1 MLISIPRFIPSSMC
15 LPTIPFLHRGYGDF
29 VPFEPSHMLF
39 TVVFI
44 LVGVGFVGSALGVLL
59 GEMLDKEEQIVAKT
73 IWHDELN
80 DENDDLDTYESTGL
94 ASKEYNSGEDSDE
107 IDFAERAELGW
118 QRGETLHAQRKES
131 TRMKRKK
138 RDSLYGRS
146 FATLRRDHTYQRH
159 LHHLFFSIMNMIVI
173 ILVGTLGF
181 MFLEQKAW

>member
-1 MLISIPRFIPSSMC
+1 MC
-15 LPTIPFLHRGYGDF
+15 LPTIPFIHRGYGDF
-29 VPFEPSHMLF
+29 VPFQPSHMLF

-94 ASKEYNSGEDSDE
+94 AHEEDNSGEDSDE
-107 IDFAERAELGW
+107 NDLAELGC

-131 TRMKRKK
+131 TRMKRK

-146 FATLRRDHTYQRH
+146 FTTLRRDHTYQRH
-159 LHHLFFSIMNMIVI
+159 LHHLFFSIMNHTNVAKKRSEI
-173 ILVGTLGF
+173 
-181 MFLEQKAW
+181 